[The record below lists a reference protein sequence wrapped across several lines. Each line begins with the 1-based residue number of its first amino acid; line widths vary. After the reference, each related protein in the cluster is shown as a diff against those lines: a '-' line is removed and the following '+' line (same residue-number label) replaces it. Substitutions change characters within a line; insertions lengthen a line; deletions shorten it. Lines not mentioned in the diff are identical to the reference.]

1 MGNNRFK
8 ILVVEDD
15 RNIGDFMETILQTNG
30 YQVLQTATCRN
41 GILMFSSHMPDLIL
55 LDIGLPDRD
64 GMELIRHVRSKS
76 NVPIIVVSSRWEVND
91 KVEALDQGANDYIT
105 KPFGTG
111 ELLARIR
118 AALRS
123 SRAGSVLGKQYVVG
137 DLIIDYENRKV
148 TIGATEIYLTQ
159 TEYNIL
165 SYLSQH
171 SGKVLTYAA
180 IIRHIWGDQDTGSI
194 KKLQVNMVNI
204 RRKLGSHPGNNR
216 YIINELGVG
225 YRMMEE
231 MG

>member
-55 LDIGLPDRD
+55 LDLGLPDRD

-148 TIGATEIYLTQ
+148 TIGAAEIYLTQ

-180 IIRHIWGDQDTGSI
+180 IIRHIWGDQDIGSI

-204 RRKLGSHPGNNR
+204 RRKLGSQPGNNR